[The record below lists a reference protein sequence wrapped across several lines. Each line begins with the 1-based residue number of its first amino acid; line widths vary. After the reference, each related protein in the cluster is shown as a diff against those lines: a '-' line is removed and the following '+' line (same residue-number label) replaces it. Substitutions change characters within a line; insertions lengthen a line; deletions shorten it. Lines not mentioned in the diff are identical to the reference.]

1 MDVQDLAGVI
11 EFVRVAQAGSFTAA
25 ATTLGLTGSAVGKS
39 VSRLEAR
46 LGTKLF
52 HRTTRRITLTHEGE
66 DYYESCVRAL
76 EELDDV
82 EQRLMTGRSEPVGRV
97 RLDLP
102 GAFGRRHVLPMLQ
115 ELVLR
120 HPRLDLSINFSE
132 RTAGIVEE
140 GVDLAVRIGRLADD
154 ADLVAVPLGRQRLV
168 ICAAPAYLAEHGAPS
183 TPADLAARD
192 CITGWQ
198 RSAHPV
204 WLLRQADGTITSVP
218 VRVRHELSD
227 GEAMVAATLAGCGLC
242 QLPTWLIADHLATG
256 ALRTVLD
263 DHAGAD
269 MPIHA
274 IWPRSRYMRPS
285 IRMIVAMLRQG
296 AQTRPSPFHA

>member
-1 MDVQDLAGVI
+1 MI

-25 ATTLGLTGSAVGKS
+25 AATLGLTGSAVGKS

-52 HRTTRRITLTHEGE
+52 HRTTRRITLTNEGE
-66 DYYESCVRAL
+66 VYYESCVRAL

-102 GAFGRRHVLPMLQ
+102 GAFGRRHVLPILQ

-120 HPRLDLSINFSE
+120 HPGLDLSINFSE
-132 RTAGIVEE
+132 RTAVIVEE

-168 ICAAPAYLAEHGAPS
+168 ICASPSYLAGHGTPS
-183 TPADLAARD
+183 MPADLASRD
-192 CITGWQ
+192 CITGW
-198 RSAHPV
+198 RRDGHPA

-218 VRVRHELSD
+218 VRARHELSD
-227 GEAMVAATLAGCGLC
+227 GEAMVAATLAGGGLC
-242 QLPTWLIADHLATG
+242 QLPTWLLAEHLASG
-256 ALRTVLD
+256 GVRTVLD
-263 DHAGAD
+263 DHAGAE

-274 IWPRSRYMRPS
+274 VWPRSRYVRPA
-285 IRMIVAMLRQG
+285 IRVIVAMLRQH
-296 AQTRPSPFHA
+296 AQMRPSPFYA

>member
-1 MDVQDLAGVI
+1 MDLRDLAGVI

-25 ATTLGLTGSAVGKS
+25 AATLGLTGSAVGKS

-52 HRTTRRITLTHEGE
+52 HRTTRRITLTNEGE
-66 DYYESCVRAL
+66 VYYESCVRAL

-154 ADLVAVPLGRQRLV
+154 ADLVAVALGRQRLV
-168 ICAAPAYLAEHGAPS
+168 ICASPSYFAEHGAPS
-183 TPADLAARD
+183 MPADLVSRD
-192 CITGWQ
+192 CITGW
-198 RSAHPV
+198 RRDGHPA
-204 WLLRQADGTITSVP
+204 WLLRQADGTITSAP

-227 GEAMVAATLAGCGLC
+227 GEAMVATTLAGGGLC
-242 QLPTWLIADHLATG
+242 QLPTWLVAGHLASG

-263 DHAGAD
+263 DHAGAE

-274 IWPRSRYMRPS
+274 VWPRSRYVRPA
-285 IRMIVAMLRQG
+285 IRVIVAMLRQH
-296 AQTRPSPFHA
+296 AQMRPSPFYA

>member
-1 MDVQDLAGVI
+1 MI

-25 ATTLGLTGSAVGKS
+25 AATLGLTGSAVGKS

-52 HRTTRRITLTHEGE
+52 HRTTRRITLTNEGE
-66 DYYESCVRAL
+66 VYYESCVRAL

-102 GAFGRRHVLPMLQ
+102 GAFGRRHVLPILQ

-120 HPRLDLSINFSE
+120 HPGLDLSINFSE
-132 RTAGIVEE
+132 RTAVIVEE
-140 GVDLAVRIGRLADD
+140 GVDLAVRIGRLTDD

-168 ICAAPAYLAEHGAPS
+168 ICASPSYLAGHGTPS
-183 TPADLAARD
+183 MPADLASRD
-192 CITGWQ
+192 CITGW
-198 RSAHPV
+198 RRDGHPA

-218 VRVRHELSD
+218 VRARHELSD
-227 GEAMVAATLAGCGLC
+227 GEAMVAATLAGGGLC
-242 QLPTWLIADHLATG
+242 QLPTWLLAEHLASG
-256 ALRTVLD
+256 GLRTVLD
-263 DHAGAD
+263 DHAGAE

-274 IWPRSRYMRPS
+274 VWPRSRYVRPA
-285 IRMIVAMLRQG
+285 IRVIVAMLRQH
-296 AQTRPSPFHA
+296 AQMRPSPFYA